1 MDNPFAQQAFFVC
14 ILQRTIRMCQANGID
29 LIKNSGPWITGVAG
43 YGKSLKSMNLGVIR
57 PAIGYGFPETPKISL
72 AFSNG

>member
-1 MDNPFAQQAFFVC
+1 
-14 ILQRTIRMCQANGID
+14 MCQANGID